1 MSCKPCANMAAA
13 PPPLPA
19 PQVVELTEGEATSA
33 KEGSNG
39 ETKEFSVTDLIMP
52 VYLPSLLIG
61 LTRSMVT

>member
-1 MSCKPCANMAAA
+1 MAAA
-13 PPPLPA
+13 APPPPLPA

-39 ETKEFSVTDLIMP
+39 ETKEFSITDLIMP